1 MLVYRLSR
9 KEEIDNILKNKTL
22 ENIGTEGKTYI
33 KEEKEVNLNNHHYE
47 ENERYLHFFP
57 NIEYILY
64 INPEKDMYLC
74 YYDIPDEILNKNLG
88 VGEYKDYFI
97 LSIPRKIPEYSI
109 NIKDLDINYL
119 EEIDLITDNICI
131 EDYIEDETLS
141 NFLEPVYT
149 KTNLKNKK

>member
-1 MLVYRLSR
+1 
-9 KEEIDNILKNKTL
+9 
-22 ENIGTEGKTYI
+22 
-33 KEEKEVNLNNHHYE
+33 
-47 ENERYLHFFP
+47 
-57 NIEYILY
+57 
-64 INPEKDMYLC
+64 MYLC

-119 EEIDLITDNICI
+119 EEIDLITDNICV